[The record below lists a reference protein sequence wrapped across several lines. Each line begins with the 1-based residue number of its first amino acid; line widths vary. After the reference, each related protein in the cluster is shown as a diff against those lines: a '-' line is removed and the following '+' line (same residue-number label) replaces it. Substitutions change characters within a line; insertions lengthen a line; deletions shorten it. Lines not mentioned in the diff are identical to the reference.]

1 MGDLDKGEMFLNF
14 CLDPDVVPL
23 CGVDLKPYF
32 PEECAADGMIW
43 EQLMRCMMS
52 LKSSPYVCIKGLMIA
67 LELVRGNH
75 WDKGNP
81 FQWGSVNL
89 NLPGMQQYDPT
100 KQKKQVREAGL

>member
-1 MGDLDKGEMFLNF
+1 MGDLGIGEMFLNF

-23 CGVDLKPYF
+23 CRVDLKPYF

-43 EQLMRCMMS
+43 EQLTRCMMG
-52 LKSSPYVCIKGLMIA
+52 LKSSPYVCIKGLMTA
-67 LELVRGNH
+67 LVLVRGNH

-89 NLPGMQQYDPT
+89 NLPGMQRYDPT
-100 KQKKQVREAGL
+100 KPKIK